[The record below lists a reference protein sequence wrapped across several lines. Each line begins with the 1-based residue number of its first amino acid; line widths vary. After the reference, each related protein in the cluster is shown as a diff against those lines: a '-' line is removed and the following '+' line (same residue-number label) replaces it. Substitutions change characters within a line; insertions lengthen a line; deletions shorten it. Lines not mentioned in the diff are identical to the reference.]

1 MRIVIYYRQPKEGT
15 MPRKKPRN
23 YKKEYKEYHGT
34 KEQKENRNKRNK
46 ARRKLKLKKGDPR
59 EVDHKK
65 PLSKGGSNG
74 RKNLRAVSKK
84 VNRKKSNK

>member
-1 MRIVIYYRQPKEGT
+1 

-23 YKKEYKEYHGT
+23 YKKEYKDYHGT
-34 KEQKENRNKRNK
+34 KEQKDNRNKRNK
-46 ARRKLKLKKGDPR
+46 ARRKLGLKKGDPR

-74 RKNLRAVSKK
+74 KKNLRAISKAA
-84 VNRKKSNK
+84 NRRKSNK